1 MKPASDTA
9 DEMTRLTDE
18 EILALVET
26 RSQRFQRQIR
36 FRDWRELIA
45 GGVAAVM
52 IAPAVLRGPLVARAG
67 ALIILA
73 GVGLVAFRLFAARR
87 LTAPDG
93 IDPALPV
100 ANALHV
106 ELDRVDAQISLL
118 SGVAWW
124 YVAPLLGGSV
134 LLTAG
139 SRGLSGWPYT
149 LGYTAFAALLG
160 WGIIVL
166 NHRAVRRTLQP
177 KRKEIMSLL
186 AQIES

>member
-1 MKPASDTA
+1 MRPASDNA
-9 DEMTRLTDE
+9 EELTRLTDE

-45 GGVAAVM
+45 GGVVAVM
-52 IAPAVLRGPLVARAG
+52 IAPAVLRGPVLARAG

-73 GVGLVAFRLFAARR
+73 GIVLVAFRLLAARR
-87 LTAPDG
+87 LTTSDG

-134 LLTAG
+134 LLAAG
-139 SRGLSGWPYT
+139 ARGLSGWPYT
-149 LGYTAFAALLG
+149 LVYTVFAGLLG

-166 NHRAVRRTLQP
+166 NHRAVQRTLQP
-177 KRKEIMSLL
+177 KRQEILALL
-186 AQIES
+186 EQIES

>member
-1 MKPASDTA
+1 MKPPSTA
-9 DEMTRLTDE
+9 FDEVTRLTDD
-18 EILALVET
+18 EILALVAT
-26 RSQRFQRQIR
+26 QSHRFQRQIR
-36 FRDWRELIA
+36 LRDWRELIA
-45 GGVAAVM
+45 GGVVAVM
-52 IAPAVLRGPLVARAG
+52 IAPALLRGSALTRVG

-73 GVGLVAFRLFAARR
+73 GIGLVAFKLFAARR
-87 LTAPDG
+87 LTTPG
-93 IDPALPV
+93 VDPALPI

-134 LLTAG
+134 LLAAG
-139 SRGLSGWPYT
+139 ARGLAGWPYT
-149 LGYTAFAALLG
+149 IGYTVFAALLG

-166 NHRAVRRTLQP
+166 NHRAVQRTLQP
-177 KRKEIMSLL
+177 KRKEILALL

>member
-1 MKPASDTA
+1 MKPASDSA
-9 DEMTRLTDE
+9 DELTRLTDE

-52 IAPAVLRGPLVARAG
+52 IAPAVVRGSLLTRVG
-67 ALIILA
+67 GLIILA
-73 GVGLVAFRLFAARR
+73 GLGLVAFKLFAARR
-87 LTAPDG
+87 LTMPGDV
-93 IDPALPV
+93 DPALSV

-134 LLTAG
+134 LVAAG
-139 SRGLSGWPYT
+139 SRGLAGWPYT
-149 LGYTAFAALLG
+149 LGYTVLAALLG
-160 WGIIVL
+160 WGIVVL
-166 NHRAVRRTLQP
+166 NHRAVQRTLQP
-177 KRKEIMSLL
+177 KRKEVMALL